1 MVEAFN
7 FDKQNREIVLVYGT
21 FIPFDISSPE
31 ITLFG
36 NVT

>member
-7 FDKQNREIVLVYGT
+7 FDKQNREIVLYGA
-21 FIPFDISSPE
+21 FIPSDISSPE